1 MIKPVLFRNMGVP
14 DSWEIEVYE
23 SRGGYRGLRKALKE
37 HSPAGLIEMVKQ
49 SGLRGRGGAG
59 FSAGMK
65 WSFVPKDAP
74 QKYLVC
80 NADESEPGTFKDRQL
95 MENDP
100 HQLIEGAAIA
110 SYAIGASRAFIYI
123 RGELAFAARRLERA
137 ISRAY
142 DRGYLGKDVLGS
154 GVSIELTLSRGAGAY
169 ICGEETALLESLEG
183 NRAMP
188 RSRPPF
194 PAIVGLYGKPTV
206 INNVET
212 ISNVSHI
219 VNNGAEW
226 FASIGVPPKNTG
238 TKIYS
243 LSGRVNKPGNYELP
257 LGTTIREL
265 VYEHGGGVM
274 GNRVVKAVIP
284 GGTSAPMLGAD
295 KLDLPLDFDS
305 VAQAGSML
313 GSAAVI
319 VMDES
324 VCIPH
329 AVTRMVEFYVHEACG
344 KCTPCREGNTWLLRI
359 LERIVH
365 GQGREGDLEL
375 MLDIC
380 GNIAG
385 GKTLCALGDAATN
398 PVIHGIKLFR
408 DEFEHHIRHGA
419 CMAGG
424 RVGAH

>member
-1 MIKPVLFRNMGVP
+1 MEPVLFRNMGIP
-14 DSWEIEVYE
+14 NSWEIDVYE
-23 SRGGYRGLRKALKE
+23 SRGGYQGLRKALKE
-37 HSPAGLIEMVKQ
+37 HTPADVIEIVKQ

-59 FSAGMK
+59 FPTGMK
-65 WSFVPKDAP
+65 WSFVPKDISP
-74 QKYLVC
+74 KYLSC

-100 HQLIEGAAIA
+100 HQLVEGVAIA
-110 SYAIGASRAFIYI
+110 SYAIGVEKAFIYI
-123 RGELAFAARRLERA
+123 RGELAFAARRLEHA
-137 ISRAY
+137 IAQAY
-142 DRGYLGKDVLGS
+142 ERGYLGKNILGS
-154 GVSIELTLSRGAGAY
+154 DFSVDIVVSRGAGAY
-169 ICGEETALLESLEG
+169 ICGEETAQLESLEG

-194 PAIVGLYGKPTV
+194 PAVVGLYGKPTV

-212 ISNVSHI
+212 LSNVSHI
-219 VNNGAEW
+219 INNGAEW
-226 FASIGVPPKNTG
+226 FTKIGVPPRNTG

-274 GNRVVKAVIP
+274 GGRAIKAIIP

-313 GSAAVI
+313 GSAAVM
-319 VMDES
+319 VLDET

-329 AVTRMVEFYVHEACG
+329 AVARMVEFYVHESCG
-344 KCTPCREGNTWLLRI
+344 KCVPCREGNFWLLKI
-359 LERIVH
+359 LERIADGH
-365 GQGREGDLEL
+365 GREGDIEL
-375 MLDIC
+375 ILDLC
-380 GNIAG
+380 SNIGG
-385 GKTLCALGDAATN
+385 GKTLCALGDAAIN
-398 PVIHGIKLFR
+398 PVLGGLKLFR
-408 DEFEHHIRHGA
+408 DEFEYHIRHGQ
-419 CMAGG
+419 CV
-424 RVGAH
+424 VGAKVG

>member
-1 MIKPVLFRNMGVP
+1 MEPVLFRNMGIP
-14 DSWEIEVYE
+14 NSWEIDVYE
-23 SRGGYRGLRKALKE
+23 SRGGYQGLRKALKE
-37 HSPAGLIEMVKQ
+37 HTPADVIEIVKQ

-59 FSAGMK
+59 FPTGMK
-65 WSFVPKDAP
+65 WSFVPKDISP
-74 QKYLVC
+74 KYLSC

-100 HQLIEGAAIA
+100 HQLVEGVAIA
-110 SYAIGASRAFIYI
+110 SYAIGVEKAFIYI
-123 RGELAFAARRLERA
+123 RGELAFAARRLEHA
-137 ISRAY
+137 IAQAY
-142 DRGYLGKDVLGS
+142 ERGYLGKNILGS
-154 GVSIELTLSRGAGAY
+154 DFSVDIVVSRGAGAY
-169 ICGEETALLESLEG
+169 ICGEETAQLESLEG

-194 PAIVGLYGKPTV
+194 PAVVGLYGKPTV

-212 ISNVSHI
+212 LSNVSHI
-219 VNNGAEW
+219 INNGAEW
-226 FASIGVPPKNTG
+226 FTKIGVPPRNTG

-274 GNRVVKAVIP
+274 GGRAIKAIIP

-313 GSAAVI
+313 GSAAVM
-319 VMDES
+319 VLDET

-329 AVTRMVEFYVHEACG
+329 AVARMVEFYVHESCG
-344 KCTPCREGNTWLLRI
+344 KCVPCREGNFWLLKI
-359 LERIVH
+359 LERIAH
-365 GQGREGDLEL
+365 GHGREGDIDLI
-375 MLDIC
+375 LDLC
-380 GNIAG
+380 SNIGG
-385 GKTLCALGDAATN
+385 GKTLCALGDAAIN
-398 PVIHGIKLFR
+398 PVLGGLKLFR
-408 DEFEHHIRHGA
+408 DEFEYHIRHGQ
-419 CMAGG
+419 CV
-424 RVGAH
+424 VGAKVG